1 VLRSIALNTTFQIA
15 QVLEQINEAAP
26 NAIAAWL
33 GNSPNLRAEFSLSA
47 LMACCVKVR
56 IDGNIENRR
65 LDIVDSP
72 NIRAI
77 EYKTG
82 YQYRS
87 ADNLWELRRDA
98 QLVKEGWKITWVFR
112 DQVAKPLL
120 EELDRNG
127 IKYTIQ
133 GKK

>member
-1 VLRSIALNTTFQIA
+1 MVRARLAS
-15 QVLEQINEAAP
+15 EAEKLYQQE
-26 NAIAAWL
+26 IGWGKL
-33 GNSPNLRAEFSLSA
+33 QET
-47 LMACCVKVR
+47 VEVR